1 MEAAT
6 IRTERLL
13 LRPFRETDHRDL
25 YEFLAQLENDEF
37 EGYPGITFENSL
49 AQLRERL
56 GSEEYLAMEL
66 KESGKV
72 VGNVYCG
79 RREFCARE
87 VGYIVNED
95 YLRRGYAAEAL
106 TAAVE
111 AAFRV
116 GVHRFFARCD
126 PRNERSWRLPEK
138 AGFRREGHLRQ
149 NVFFHRDARGE
160 PIWKDT
166 YVYARLKEDGG
177 GLLPRPAYP
186 PAFKSGEERG
196 KGDGI

>member
-6 IRTERLL
+6 IQAERLL

-79 RREFCARE
+79 MREFCARE

-95 YLRRGYAAEAL
+95 YLRRGLAAEEL

-111 AAFRV
+111 AAFRA
-116 GVHRFFARCD
+116 GVHRVFAECD
-126 PRNERSWRLPEK
+126 PRNEPSWRLLEK
-138 AGFRREGHLRQ
+138 VGFRREGHLRQ
-149 NVFFHRDARGE
+149 NTFFHRGVRGE

-166 YVYARLKEDGG
+166 YIYARLNEADG
-177 GLLPRPAYP
+177 GLLPSSAYP
-186 PAFKSGEERG
+186 SALGSGKEGGRG
-196 KGDGI
+196 EGI